1 MGSYFLYL
9 YKSSA
14 NKVKYK
20 IFGTEEAVNN
30 FVVELWLHL
39 SIIQARLILHSVCT
53 NLGYWLLAVGS
64 SNNENENEDENL
76 YSR

>member
-53 NLGYWLLAVGS
+53 NLGYWPLFVGCW
-64 SNNENENEDENL
+64 L
-76 YSR
+76 Q

>member
-14 NKVKYK
+14 NKLKYK

-30 FVVELWLHL
+30 LQPRCM
-39 SIIQARLILHSVCT
+39 IGNR
-53 NLGYWLLAVGS
+53 
-64 SNNENENEDENL
+64 
-76 YSR
+76 